1 MRVSV
6 FLCQDIGRARNLPRY
21 PDMMRSVTQL
31 MGSLL
36 LAGAVAIHA
45 SSDAGAQGVFKSG
58 VDMVPL
64 TVTVTDASGK
74 YVRGLTERDFAVFE
88 NGVQQSL
95 SFFASEPVP
104 VDVALVLDVSSSMA
118 VDMPRVREAAN
129 GLVRSLR
136 PADRAAVVAVRTSVG
151 LPQPFTTEHERV
163 TAAIDVLRS
172 AGSSAV
178 YDGLYIALKEFAR
191 EHREH
196 AEARRQVL
204 VLLSD
209 GLDNAS
215 HVSADELA
223 DAARRAGVSIYI
235 VALTDPAAQ
244 ARGTPWNVAQ
254 ERATYTMRALAQDS
268 GGRIFFPTAPTELA
282 AVYGAIAREFASQ
295 YDLGYVPAR
304 PGDGTFRRIAVRVL
318 APASGIARTRSGYHA
333 ARSTARSTVDQ

>member
-1 MRVSV
+1 
-6 FLCQDIGRARNLPRY
+6 
-21 PDMMRSVTQL
+21 MRSVTHL

-36 LAGAVAIHA
+36 MAGAVAINA
-45 SSDAGAQGVFKSG
+45 SSDAGAQSVFKSG

-88 NGVQQSL
+88 NGMQQPL
-95 SFFASEPVP
+95 SFFAGEPMS
-104 VDVALVLDVSSSMA
+104 VDVALVLDVSGSMA
-118 VDMPRVREAAN
+118 ADMPRVREAAN

-136 PADRAAVVAVRTSVG
+136 PSDRAAVVAVRTSVG
-151 LPQPFTTEHERV
+151 MPQQFTTEHERV

-172 AGSSAV
+172 SGSSAV

-191 EHREH
+191 ERRDH
-196 AEARRQVL
+196 AEVRRQVL

-215 HVSADELA
+215 HLSADEMA
-223 DAARRAGVSIYI
+223 DAARRAGVSIYV
-235 VALTDPAAQ
+235 VALTAPPPQGGDTS
-244 ARGTPWNVAQ
+244 RNVAQ

-268 GGRIFFPTAPTELA
+268 GGRIFFPAAPTELA
-282 AVYGAIAREFASQ
+282 AVYGAIARELASQ
-295 YDLGYVPAR
+295 YDLGYVPAK

-318 APASGIARTRSGYHA
+318 APANGTARTRSGYHA
-333 ARSTARSTVDQ
+333 DRSAARSTVDQ

>member
-1 MRVSV
+1 
-6 FLCQDIGRARNLPRY
+6 
-21 PDMMRSVTQL
+21 MMRSVIPL

-36 LAGAVAIHA
+36 MAGAVAINA

-104 VDVALVLDVSSSMA
+104 VDLALVLDVSSSMA
-118 VDMPRVREAAN
+118 ADMPRVREAAD
-129 GLVRSLR
+129 GLVRLLR
-136 PADRAAVVAVRTSVG
+136 PSDRAAVGGVGTSVG
-151 LPQPFTTEHERV
+151 MPQQFTTEHERV
-163 TAAIDVLRS
+163 TAAIDGLRAS
-172 AGSSAV
+172 GSSAV

-191 EHREH
+191 ERREH
-196 AEARRQVL
+196 AEVRRQVL

-215 HVSADELA
+215 HVSADEMA

-235 VALTDPAAQ
+235 VALTDPAPQ
-244 ARGTPWNVAQ
+244 TRGTPWNAAQ

-318 APASGIARTRSGYHA
+318 APASGVARTRSGYHA
-333 ARSTARSTVDQ
+333 ARSTAEAPSISDTDPTHHTVLLDRFGDSIGHHH